1 MLITNATIPQRTM
14 SFGMGFAS
22 QSGPTLRRYQ
32 EIQTTLKRQGSGQ
45 ESNKRRK
52 KRASDQPGSSTRQ
65 LVETKWKLKA
75 RVKHRMSQL
84 LHEGSEKE
92 IPVLTRMQRAMKLT
106 ARVKHRMSRI
116 LNQRVEGKEKEM
128 SLIMQ
133 GVKVLISK
141 LT

>member
-1 MLITNATIPQRTM
+1 
-14 SFGMGFAS
+14 
-22 QSGPTLRRYQ
+22 
-32 EIQTTLKRQGSGQ
+32 
-45 ESNKRRK
+45 
-52 KRASDQPGSSTRQ
+52 
-65 LVETKWKLKA
+65 
-75 RVKHRMSQL
+75 MSQL